1 MGRTPCQTELFTLWV
16 IGTVLWAIIAFL
28 AVVAQP
34 IVPGGGE
41 KMGLTTFLLFIFGPP
56 LAVLVAALLAEWRAR
71 RRWRRWRRGEA
82 DG

>member
-1 MGRTPCQTELFTLWV
+1 MQTELFTLWV
-16 IGTVLWAIIAFL
+16 IGTVLWAVIAFI
-28 AVVAQP
+28 VVAQP

-71 RRWRRWRRGEA
+71 RRWRRGEA